1 MNTVILGGSSFVG
14 VYVASELL
22 SKRGGGEF
30 LLAVTPNLKIIMTN

>member
-22 SKRGGGEF
+22 SKRGGSF
-30 LLAVTPNLKIIMTN
+30 YWP